1 MLNDNKSKYI
11 CIDLMNGLKK
21 NQSITEQTLQ
31 NSLIRLKI
39 I

>member
-21 NQSITEQTLQ
+21 TQSITEQTLQ

>member
-11 CIDLMNGLKK
+11 CIDLMNGFKK